1 MIVSTIL
8 RFFHTCL
15 CCISHAIAR
24 DPEWQIG
31 CRPLMLYLP
40 FCSPEDMGGLE
51 MHGTGTSLGDPIEFG
66 AAFEVLG
73 SSRAGADPTLDSRYM
88 SCIKRPSVVVFDA
101 PHPHHDRCT
110 FYLTNQYRDAFLAP
124 LRYSGSGG
132 ADGGALQARGRIL
145 KPYRVVI

>member
-8 RFFHTCL
+8 RFFHT
-15 CCISHAIAR
+15 
-24 DPEWQIG
+24 
-31 CRPLMLYLP
+31 YLP

-73 SSRAGADPTLDSRYM
+73 SSRAGADLGA
-88 SCIKRPSVVVFDA
+88 PST
-101 PHPHHDRCT
+101 PR
-110 FYLTNQYRDAFLAP
+110 NQHRDAFLAQ